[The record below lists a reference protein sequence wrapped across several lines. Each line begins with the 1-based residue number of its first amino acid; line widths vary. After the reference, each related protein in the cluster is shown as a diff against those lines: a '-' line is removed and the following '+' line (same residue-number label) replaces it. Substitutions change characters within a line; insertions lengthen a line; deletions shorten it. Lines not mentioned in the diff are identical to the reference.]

1 MTMLATV
8 ISAAATSI
16 TTPENPGLIP
26 ATNEDGTR
34 TAVIA
39 APLRSV
45 GAGLLLTLALPAG
58 LGQSGISG
66 RYFLA
71 RCGATT
77 PEERQSQW
85 QIYLR
90 RPLYAGAQRPQAE
103 TKGIDLWEV
112 LLPESV
118 DEGYRWLAAQ
128 PVGTP
133 INLLGPFGQGFSLTA
148 QSRNLLILSELATA
162 PLFLALGN
170 AMLDRGGRVTLVLRG
185 EEVAATKLVDSFA
198 IPVEVRIAPTAERWQ
213 VQLQETLRWADQV
226 CVALPR
232 PLLVGLADAIRTQRF
247 RLEPGFAQAL
257 IQTDLLCG
265 VGACLACVVP
275 TRDGRYSRACV
286 HGPVFDLTQLV

>member
-1 MTMLATV
+1 MLATETLLTAV
-8 ISAAATSI
+8 PSGI
-16 TTPENPGLIP
+16 PENPGLIP
-26 ATNEDGTR
+26 ASNEDGTR

-45 GAGLLLTLALPAG
+45 GVDLLLTLALPAG

-77 PEERQSQW
+77 PEERLSQW
-85 QIYLR
+85 AIYLR
-90 RPLYAGAQRPQAE
+90 RPLYAGAQRLHPQSQ
-103 TKGIDLWEV
+103 GIDLWEV
-112 LLPESV
+112 LLPGGT
-118 DEGYRWLAAQ
+118 DAGYRWLAAQ

-133 INLLGPFGQGFSLTA
+133 INLLGPFGQGFSLHV

-162 PLFLALGN
+162 PLFLALAN

-185 EEVAATKLVDSFA
+185 EEVAAGKLVDTFA
-198 IPVEVRIAPTAERWQ
+198 IPVEVRIAPTPERWQ
-213 VQLQETLRWADQV
+213 VQLQETVRWADQI

-232 PLLVGLADAIRTQRF
+232 PLLAGLADMIRSQRF
-247 RLEPGFAQAL
+247 RFEPGFAQAL
-257 IQTDLLCG
+257 VQADLLCG

>member
-1 MTMLATV
+1 METLNTTV
-8 ISAAATSI
+8 PGGI
-16 TTPENPGLIP
+16 PENPGLIP

-45 GAGLLLTLALPAG
+45 GADLLLTLALPAG

-85 QIYLR
+85 AIYLR
-90 RPLYAGAQRPQAE
+90 RSLYAGAQRLHPQSQ
-103 TKGIDLWEV
+103 GIDLWEV
-112 LLPESV
+112 LLPGGA

-133 INLLGPFGQGFSLTA
+133 INLLGPFGQGFSLNA

-170 AMLDRGGRVTLVLRG
+170 AMLDRGGRVTLVLKG

-198 IPVEVRIAPTAERWQ
+198 IPVEVRIAPTPERWQ
-213 VQLQETLRWADQV
+213 VQLQETVRWADQI

-232 PLLVGLADAIRTQRF
+232 PLLVGLADTIRNQRF

-257 IQTDLLCG
+257 IQVDLLCG

-275 TRDGRYSRACV
+275 THDGRYSRACV